1 MTTDLPLR
9 AMLDLI
15 QDLAR
20 DMPET
25 ERYRRF
31 LETLAALL
39 PCDAIALLRLD
50 GDHLTPLAV
59 HGLRPDAMGRRFR
72 VDEHPRLA
80 RILQQ
85 AGPVRFSSSSTLPD
99 PYDGLV
105 ENQHGHL
112 DIHDCL
118 GCSLFIDD
126 RLWGVLTLD
135 ALEPAQFGA
144 IGLDTLEALCRL
156 AAATVKAVERMDDLA
171 RRAENERQVAESLR
185 QNATLSRPTEL
196 IGKSS
201 AHTRLLEEA
210 RVVAESDLTVL
221 ITGETGVGKE
231 LVAQYIHACSPRS
244 HHPLISINCAALP
257 ETLVESELFGHVR
270 GAFSGAVSDRRG
282 KFELA
287 SGGTLFL
294 DEVGDLPLVVQ
305 AKLLRVLQTGQL
317 QRVGSDR
324 EHHADVRVLAATNH
338 DLSAEV
344 RAGRFR
350 ADLYHR
356 LSVYPLVV
364 PPLRERGRD
373 VLLLAGYFLEQYR
386 PRLRVR
392 ALRLGHDAQA
402 ALLQYHW
409 PGNVREL
416 EHLIG
421 RATLKAVAR
430 LQDRS
435 RTLTVEAADLDLDI
449 RPAPAHAGAGAAVY
463 RGAGLPGAVLPA
475 ASKLRDALSG
485 SAVEESLNEVT
496 ESSRDQTAALP
507 GFPDVLAAGLSGSGL
522 GFRDSVDEFQRRL
535 VLQAIQDHNGNWTA
549 AARALG
555 LDRAN
560 LHRLARRLGLK
571 QAG

>member
-1 MTTDLPLR
+1 MTPDLPLR
-9 AMLDLI
+9 AMLGLI
-15 QDLAR
+15 EDLAR
-20 DMPET
+20 DMPES

-31 LETLAALL
+31 LETLSALL
-39 PCDAIALLRLD
+39 PSDAIALLRLD

-59 HGLRPDAMGRRFR
+59 HGLRPDALGRRFR

-80 RILQQ
+80 TILQQ
-85 AGPVRFSSSSTLPD
+85 TSPVRFSSDSPLPD

-112 DIHDCL
+112 DVHDCL

-135 ALEPAQFGA
+135 ALEPARFGA
-144 IGLDTLEALCRL
+144 IGLDTLEVLSRL

-185 QNATLSRPTEL
+185 QNATLSRPAEL

-201 AHTRLLEEA
+201 AHTRLLDEA

-244 HHPLISINCAALP
+244 RHPLISINCAALP

-294 DEVGDLPLVVQ
+294 DEVGDLPLAVQ

-338 DLSAEV
+338 ELSAEV

-392 ALRLGHDAQA
+392 ALRLSHEAQA

-449 RPAPAHAGAGAAVY
+449 RTAPA
-463 RGAGLPGAVLPA
+463 R
-475 ASKLRDALSG
+475 
-485 SAVEESLNEVT
+485 ESPSTLMDPDSNRAPI
-496 ESSRDQTAALP
+496 SPP
-507 GFPDVLAAGLSGSGL
+507 GFPDALTAGLLAGGL
-522 GFRDSVDEFQRRL
+522 GFRGSVDEFQRRL
-535 VLQAIQDHNGNWTA
+535 VLQAVQDHHGSWTA

-571 QAG
+571 QTG